1 MLDKQTR
8 KQKHIK
14 LQSTTTASPRKAL
27 KATKVTYSEE
37 TRHISSKTRR
47 PGSQGKEFTTS
58 KIAPEANE
66 N

>member
-1 MLDKQTR
+1 MTLIRVFEIYDVT
-8 KQKHIK
+8 
-14 LQSTTTASPRKAL
+14 KAP
-27 KATKVTYSEE
+27 KATKDTYSQE
-37 TRHISSKTRR
+37 TRHINSKTRR